1 MPNADTPLAGIRVVD
16 LSQGIAGPYCAMLL
30 AQHGADVIK
39 VEPLEGD
46 WSRTLGARYGDQT
59 AFSVVGNLG
68 KRSIALDL
76 KQRADHIVLKRL
88 ARRADVFIE
97 GFRPGVAKRLGA
109 DYPAIAALSPR
120 VIYLSVSGFGQTGP
134 ERDRPAMDPVL
145 QAFTGMM
152 HTNRGADGLPHR
164 VGTIV
169 VDMGTGLYCAQ
180 AVLAALFG
188 RGADGPGRYIDASLM
203 TSAAG
208 LQSVHLMAHHLEGG
222 QMRPGRVPSGCY
234 RTADGWLQI
243 TIHRDEEFRRL
254 CDVLEAP
261 DLRDDPRFATHDQ
274 RGGHLDE
281 LTARVTGALAR
292 QPTAT
297 WCGALRAAGLMH
309 ERVNTLLEF
318 LSHPH
323 VAESGALE
331 WIEQP
336 AVGKVP
342 IPRVAGLP
350 PLAPG
355 DPRGVAPGLD
365 QHRAEILRELG
376 FSPAS
381 APRTGPRRR
390 RGKAASRVM
399 PAYPPLPPSGGAA
412 RDQGGRNEH

>member
-1 MPNADTPLAGIRVVD
+1 MPSQDAPLAGIRVVD

-30 AQHGADVIK
+30 AQHGADVVK
-39 VEPLEGD
+39 VEPPEGD

-76 KQRADHIVLKRL
+76 KRRADHVVLERL

-97 GFRPGVAKRLGA
+97 GFRPGVAARLGV

-120 VIYLSVSGFGQTGP
+120 AIYLSVSGFGQTGP
-134 ERDRPAMDPVL
+134 ERERPAMDPVL

-180 AVLAALFG
+180 AVLAALLG
-188 RGADGPGRYIDASLM
+188 RGADGPGRHIDASLM

-234 RTADGWLQI
+234 RTADGWIQI
-243 TIHRDEEFRRL
+243 TILHDADFRRL
-254 CDVLEAP
+254 CDVLGAL
-261 DLRDDPRFATHDQ
+261 DVRDDPRFATYEQ
-274 RGGHLDE
+274 RSGHLEE
-281 LTARVTGALAR
+281 LTERVTAALMTRPA
-292 QPTAT
+292 TA
-297 WCGALRAAGLMH
+297 WCEALRAAGLMH
-309 ERVNTLLEF
+309 ERVNSPLEF
-318 LSHPH
+318 LAHPH
-323 VAESGALE
+323 VAETGAMAWL
-331 WIEQP
+331 EQP
-336 AVGKVP
+336 DVGKVP
-342 IPRVAGLP
+342 MPQVAGLP
-350 PLAPG
+350 RLQPG

-365 QHRAEILRELG
+365 QHREEILREIGL
-376 FSPAS
+376 
-381 APRTGPRRR
+381 
-390 RGKAASRVM
+390 
-399 PAYPPLPPSGGAA
+399 
-412 RDQGGRNEH
+412 Q